1 MDFDA
6 YNGIRIVFGAIAVLF
21 AVVGIAFWLIASM
34 QKKWKAVFGPETAS
48 RDDAVKELF
57 SRLVRLEEKTASLEP
72 KTKILEDISD
82 VSIQK
87 VGFRRYNPFA
97 ETGGDQSFTLSL
109 LDRENTGVVITSLYL
124 REGQR
129 IYGKKIE
136 KGEAKHS
143 LSEEERGVLEDAIKK

>member
-57 SRLVRLEEKTASLEP
+57 SRLVRLEEKTARTEA
-72 KTKILEDISD
+72 
-82 VSIQK
+82 
-87 VGFRRYNPFA
+87 GAARRA
-97 ETGGDQSFTLSL
+97 A
-109 LDRENTGVVITSLYL
+109 
-124 REGQR
+124 GQR
-129 IYGKKIE
+129 GLSSPV
-136 KGEAKHS
+136 EAQRRDNLAH
-143 LSEEERGVLEDAIKK
+143 RV

>member
-129 IYGKKIE
+129 IY
-136 KGEAKHS
+136 
-143 LSEEERGVLEDAIKK
+143 